1 MVNRMAG
8 VSSRSSHATSLDLFL
23 VLPLRKIGTVHYS
36 AKEPDISE
44 HLFLSFHLYEV
55 QNETKLVFN
64 QNGRVERTA
73 WEGT

>member
-1 MVNRMAG
+1 MVNGTVG
-8 VSSRSSHATSLDLFL
+8 VSSCSSHATSLNLFL
-23 VLPLRKIGTVHYS
+23 VLPLRKIGTIHYS

-44 HLFLSFHLYEV
+44 YLFLSFHLYEV
-55 QNETKLVFN
+55 QNETKLLFN